1 MARGRKRKISTKTL
15 DEKIELQKN
24 VLEKAKVKYEA
35 EKESLAELIKLRN
48 EMRKEEIMEA
58 VIKSEHSYAEIM
70 AYIKGESE
78 EGDE

>member
-15 DEKIELQKN
+15 DEKNELQKN

-35 EKESLAELIKLRN
+35 EKESLAELIKLRT

-58 VIKSEHSYAEIM
+58 VMKSKHTYAEIM

>member
-15 DEKIELQKN
+15 DEKIEFKKN

-58 VIKSEHSYAEIM
+58 VMKSKHTYAEIM

>member
-35 EKESLAELIKLRN
+35 EKDALAELIKLRN

-58 VIKSEHSYAEIM
+58 VIKSNHSYAEIL
-70 AYIKGESE
+70 AYIRGESE
-78 EGDE
+78 EGDD

>member
-1 MARGRKRKISTKTL
+1 MSRGRKRKISTKTL

-58 VIKSEHSYAEIM
+58 VMKSKHTYAEIM

>member
-1 MARGRKRKISTKTL
+1 MSRGIKRKISTKTL

-35 EKESLAELIKLRN
+35 EKDALSELIKLRN

-58 VIKSEHSYAEIM
+58 VIKSNHSYAEIL
-70 AYIKGESE
+70 AYIRGESE

>member
-58 VIKSEHSYAEIM
+58 VIKSKHSYAEIM

>member
-24 VLEKAKVKYEA
+24 VLEKAKFKYEA
-35 EKESLAELIKLRN
+35 EKDALAELIKLRN

-58 VIKSEHSYAEIM
+58 VIKSDHSYAEIL
-70 AYIKGESE
+70 AYIRGESE

>member
-1 MARGRKRKISTKTL
+1 MARGRKRNISTKTL
-15 DEKIELQKN
+15 DEKIEFQKN

-58 VIKSEHSYAEIM
+58 VMKSKHTYAEIM

>member
-15 DEKIELQKN
+15 DEKNELQKN

-58 VIKSEHSYAEIM
+58 VMKSKHTYAEIM

>member
-24 VLEKAKVKYEA
+24 VLEKAKVNYDA
-35 EKESLAELIKLRN
+35 EKDALAELIKLRN

-58 VIKSEHSYAEIM
+58 VIKSNHSYAEIL
-70 AYIKGESE
+70 AYIRGESE

>member
-48 EMRKEEIMEA
+48 EMRKEEIMGA
-58 VIKSEHSYAEIM
+58 VIKSKHSYAEIM

>member
-1 MARGRKRKISTKTL
+1 MARGRKGKISTKTL

-58 VIKSEHSYAEIM
+58 VIKSKHSYAEIM

-78 EGDE
+78 EGEE

>member
-1 MARGRKRKISTKTL
+1 MRDS
-15 DEKIELQKN
+15 
-24 VLEKAKVKYEA
+24 V
-35 EKESLAELIKLRN
+35 N

-58 VIKSEHSYAEIM
+58 VIKSKHTYAEIM

>member
-1 MARGRKRKISTKTL
+1 MAPGRKRKISTKTL

-58 VIKSEHSYAEIM
+58 VIKSKHSYAEIM

>member
-15 DEKIELQKN
+15 DEKIELQTN

-58 VIKSEHSYAEIM
+58 VIKSKHTYAEIM

>member
-15 DEKIELQKN
+15 DEKIEFQKN

-48 EMRKEEIMEA
+48 EMRKDEIMEA
-58 VIKSEHSYAEIM
+58 VMKSKHTYAEIM

>member
-1 MARGRKRKISTKTL
+1 MAQGRKRKISTKTL

-58 VIKSEHSYAEIM
+58 VMKSKHTYAEIM

>member
-58 VIKSEHSYAEIM
+58 VIKSKHTYAEIM

>member
-35 EKESLAELIKLRN
+35 EKDALAELIKLRN

-58 VIKSEHSYAEIM
+58 VIKSNH
-70 AYIKGESE
+70 
-78 EGDE
+78 

>member
-24 VLEKAKVKYEA
+24 VLEKAKVNYEA

-58 VIKSEHSYAEIM
+58 VMKSKHTYAEIM

>member
-35 EKESLAELIKLRN
+35 DKDALAELIKLRN

-58 VIKSEHSYAEIM
+58 VIKSNHSYAEIL
-70 AYIKGESE
+70 AYIRGESE

>member
-1 MARGRKRKISTKTL
+1 MARGRKSKISTKTL

-58 VIKSEHSYAEIM
+58 VMKSKHTYAEIM